1 MTMMMSDSNS
11 NVKVIIHMHET
22 FRHNSHAITGM
33 SLPVLIET
41 LKMYLLQRNQAEI
54 HLEHIC
60 QKYYVCNHIS
70 LLTLN
75 DDWAVLIA

>member
-1 MTMMMSDSNS
+1 
-11 NVKVIIHMHET
+11 
-22 FRHNSHAITGM
+22 M

>member
-1 MTMMMSDSNS
+1 MTLKFQCKSNHPYAR
-11 NVKVIIHMHET
+11 NVWRI
-22 FRHNSHAITGM
+22 SHAITGM

-60 QKYYVCNHIS
+60 
-70 LLTLN
+70 
-75 DDWAVLIA
+75 